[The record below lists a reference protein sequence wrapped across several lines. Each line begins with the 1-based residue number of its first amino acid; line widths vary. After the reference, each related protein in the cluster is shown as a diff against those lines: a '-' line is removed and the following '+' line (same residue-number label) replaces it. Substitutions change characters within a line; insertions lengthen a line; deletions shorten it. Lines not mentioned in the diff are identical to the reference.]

1 MPLFYIR
8 KTVKS
13 EGKVHGIFYKP
24 KYKIPHDKITAME
37 KQFIR
42 LQIVSSETLIMMEGM
57 KNSARRLTNITSRSD
72 E

>member
-37 KQFIR
+37 KTIY
-42 LQIVSSETLIMMEGM
+42 
-57 KNSARRLTNITSRSD
+57 SASNRILRNTDND
-72 E
+72 ERNEKLCKKTYKYH